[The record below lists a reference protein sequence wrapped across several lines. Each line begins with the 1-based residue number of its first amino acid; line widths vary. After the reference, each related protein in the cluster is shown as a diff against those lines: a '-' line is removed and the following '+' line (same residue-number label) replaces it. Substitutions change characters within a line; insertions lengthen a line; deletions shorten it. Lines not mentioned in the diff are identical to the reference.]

1 MSLTDQDFDHSAKT
15 GLMVISL
22 THFTP
27 YFCDKSDLDGTPFR
41 LVKKREL
48 MSPFN
53 LHYNIYDMIELKQKS
68 QILNNFVR
76 NLVFRTYKKTDASID
91 WTLLK
96 ITFQDITLLQQIVD
110 HIGELVNVNFFEW

>member
-1 MSLTDQDFDHSAKT
+1 M
-15 GLMVISL
+15 SL

-53 LHYNIYDMIELKQKS
+53 MHYNIYEMIELKQKS
-68 QILNNFVR
+68 QILSNFVR

-96 ITFQDITLLQQIVD
+96 ITFQDIALLQ
-110 HIGELVNVNFFEW
+110 